1 MRIYMIR
8 HGRQES
14 RLCNVNVGL
23 DPAGFRQAALV
34 GERLAGKG
42 IGIVYSSG
50 LIRAEETAET
60 ANIYWNAERAIR
72 PELREISFGHMEGL
86 GDEEIAEKFKDFQ
99 AEQALMKTDLPYPGG
114 ECAAD
119 VVRRVLPFL
128 EELKRCGH
136 DKAAVVT
143 HGGVIRSITAWI
155 LGMKLAEWRLL
166 GSDLENSSI
175 TELSYDNVHDRF
187 RLERFNDYA
196 HLEKFP
202 ELLRENW
209 KEDKE

>member
-14 RLCNVNVGL
+14 RLCNVNVSL
-23 DPAGFRQAALV
+23 DSAGFRQAALL
-34 GERLAGKG
+34 GERLAGAG
-42 IGIVYSSG
+42 IEIVYSSG

-60 ANIYWNAERAIR
+60 ANLYWNAERTVC
-72 PELREISFGHMEGL
+72 PELQEISFGLMEGL
-86 GDEEIAEKFKDFQ
+86 SDEEIARKFGDFQ
-99 AEQALMKTDLPYPGG
+99 KEQAMMKTDLPYPGG
-114 ECAAD
+114 ECAGD

-128 EELKRCGH
+128 EELKGCGH
-136 DKAAVVT
+136 EKAAVVT

-155 LGMKLAEWRLL
+155 LGMNLAQWRLL
-166 GSDLENSSI
+166 GSDLENCSI
-175 TELSYDNVHDRF
+175 TELSYDKAHDRF
-187 RLERFNDYA
+187 RLERFNYYG

-209 KEDKE
+209 KE

>member
-1 MRIYMIR
+1 M
-8 HGRQES
+8 
-14 RLCNVNVGL
+14 
-23 DPAGFRQAALV
+23 
-34 GERLAGKG
+34 
-42 IGIVYSSG
+42 
-50 LIRAEETAET
+50 
-60 ANIYWNAERAIR
+60 
-72 PELREISFGHMEGL
+72 
-86 GDEEIAEKFKDFQ
+86 
-99 AEQALMKTDLPYPGG
+99 
-114 ECAAD
+114 
-119 VVRRVLPFL
+119 VRRVLPFL